1 MIFWEDDTA
10 FITLLDLLKV
20 AIVWM
25 ESPEYKV
32 FFGSI
37 IYELNIDTFY
47 HALSAYKRFIS
58 QVRQTRLQKLFNYSY
73 AIIEPSTQLIEV
85 LLYPNYSPGDL

>member
-1 MIFWEDDTA
+1 MKENEMIFWEDDTA
-10 FITLLDLLKV
+10 FVTLLGLLKV

-47 HALSAYKRFIS
+47 NALSAYKKFIS
-58 QVRQTRLQKLFNYSY
+58 QIR
-73 AIIEPSTQLIEV
+73 
-85 LLYPNYSPGDL
+85 